1 MDIYSI
7 VTAWKEYKMID
18 VLLVVVLVLRRCQ
31 ILTTGIIPPSSLEEM
46 AVALEVESRKKRYSQ
61 MSLRFVTVVVAQV
74 TISAVVAAAA
84 GVVEERE
91 SSLEVFM
98 LFGN

>member
-1 MDIYSI
+1 
-7 VTAWKEYKMID
+7 MID

-46 AVALEVESRKKRYSQ
+46 AVALEVESRKKGYSQ

-84 GVVEERE
+84 GVVEEME

>member
-7 VTAWKEYKMID
+7 VTAWKEYKMIV